1 MKIYTPE
8 NGKLVEDDWVRP
20 SIFLAGTI
28 DMGNSIDWQT
38 QTISALS
45 DYDVNIFNP
54 RRNDWDSSWEQ
65 RATNEQFRYQ
75 VEWELKHLRRADV
88 VFINI
93 LPDSKS
99 PITLLEM
106 GLYIHKSIIV
116 CPDQFY
122 RSGNIQITAEFFDAP
137 FFSDFESGIR
147 HLKRRLDNVK

>member
-106 GLYIHKSIIV
+106 GLFIHKSIIV

-122 RSGNIQITAEFFDAP
+122 RSGNIQITAEFFYAP
-137 FFSDFESGIR
+137 FYSDFESGIR
-147 HLKRRLDNVK
+147 RLKRRLDNGK

>member
-1 MKIYTPE
+1 MKIHTPE
-8 NGKLVEDDWVRP
+8 DGKLVEDDWVRP

-106 GLYIHKSIIV
+106 GLFIHKSIIV

-122 RSGNIQITAEFFDAP
+122 RSGNIQITAEFFYAP
-137 FFSDFESGIR
+137 FFSDFESGILR
-147 HLKRRLDNVK
+147 LRRRLD

>member
-8 NGKLVEDDWVRP
+8 DGKLVEDDWVRP

-106 GLYIHKSIIV
+106 GLFIHKSIIV

-122 RSGNIQITAEFFDAP
+122 RSGNIQITAEFFYAP
-137 FFSDFESGIR
+137 FYFVF
-147 HLKRRLDNVK
+147 

>member
-1 MKIYTPE
+1 MKIYTPYSHE
-8 NGKLVEDDWVRP
+8 IVEKNWERP

-28 DMGNSIDWQT
+28 DMGNSIDWQKE
-38 QTISALS
+38 TINRLADRDLN
-45 DYDVNIFNP
+45 VFNP

-65 RATNEQFRYQ
+65 RATNEQFRRQ
-75 VEWELKHLRRADV
+75 VEWELKHLFRADV

-106 GLYIHKSIIV
+106 GLFIHKSIIV
-116 CPDQFY
+116 CPEQFY

-137 FFSDFESGIR
+137 FFTDFESGIR
-147 HLKRRLDNVK
+147 YLKRRLDALK

>member
-106 GLYIHKSIIV
+106 GLFIHKCVIV
-116 CPDQFY
+116 CPDEFY
-122 RSGNIQITAEFFDAP
+122 RSGNIQITAEFFYAP
-137 FFSDFESGIR
+137 FYSDFESGIR
-147 HLKRRLDNVK
+147 RLKRRLDNAK

>member
-8 NGKLVEDDWVRP
+8 NGKLVEDEWDRP

-65 RATNEQFRYQ
+65 RATNELFRYQ

-106 GLYIHKSIIV
+106 GLFIHKCVIV
-116 CPDQFY
+116 CPDEFY
-122 RSGNIQITAEFFDAP
+122 RSGNIHVTAKFFDTP
-137 FFSDFESGIR
+137 YFKTYEEGFGYLNRLFE
-147 HLKRRLDNVK
+147 RRV